1 MAKTLQYGDDTERSV
16 RWMEV
21 ELGLD
26 SQAEVFER
34 ALVFFKYIIENRK
47 KDNDSILVGPTNEQ
61 LKRLYL
67 KQVKQ
72 T

>member
-16 RWMEV
+16 RWIEV
-21 ELGLD
+21 ELGLN

-34 ALVFFKYIIENRK
+34 ALVFFKYIVENRK
-47 KDNDSILVGPTNEQ
+47 KDNDSILVGSTNEQ